1 MNFDFDSQ
9 HSGGTACAC
18 PDRPTPA
25 GPDVTIVER
34 PLGHPTRS
42 TEGAFPLTAAQRS
55 IWFAQQLTPEI
66 PYVIAHYAE
75 LHGPVDL
82 AALNDATRRAS
93 REYGWGSVYL
103 VDIDGQ
109 THQVADATADDRVP
123 ITDLRGADDPVDAAH
138 RWMRHDRSAPTDMY
152 DGPLLVSH
160 ILQLGDEHYY
170 WYSRA
175 HHIVSDGYASMM
187 LMGRTAELYVAA
199 VEGRETPEC
208 RIVRPEHLVREDAA
222 YRAST
227 RFVRDRDHWREQGSD
242 LGSIVSLSGRAARP
256 DTVARTATGH
266 TRPSG
271 SSRNPA
277 AVAVAAFGS
286 YLARMTGVD
295 DVVLSLPVSARTTAR
310 LRNSGGSV
318 SNVLP
323 LRLGGIGSA
332 TVRDA
337 VSTAEAAVTAAL
349 RHQRYRRED
358 IGRDIGSGGVEVL
371 HFGPVVNLMMFR
383 REISLGAAVQ
393 GTVRVLTTGPVAD
406 LAVNIY
412 PGAAG
417 SAARI
422 DFEGNPALYDDAGLT
437 GHHTRF
443 LAFLDAFTA
452 SIESDR
458 PVSDLDL
465 FHAGEREEF
474 APAQGLPD
482 ADPITLDRLLAGTVA
497 DDPEAIAI
505 SDRGRVLSY
514 GDLDRRANR
523 LARLLIGRGIGPES
537 VVAVSIP
544 RSIESVLA
552 LWAVAKAG
560 AAYVPVDPSHPS
572 ARIAYTLADCGATV
586 GLTVRSERAR
596 LPDSVRWVDID
607 SDGLETLCRGLS
619 SVTPDDAERT
629 RPLRLDHPA
638 YLIYTSGSTGAPKG
652 VVVTHRGLA
661 NLAQEIRDKY
671 AVSARSRILHFASPS
686 FDTALVEVLAAC
698 VGGATLVVTPP
709 GVFGGEELSRL
720 LHDEYVTHLLMTP
733 SALAAIDSGATNELE
748 LVLVGGEVCPQELAR
763 RWAGGRH
770 MRNAYGPTETTCS
783 VTLTDP
789 VSPDERLT
797 IGSLMRGVDAVVL
810 DHRLRPLPPG
820 AVGELYLATPALAR
834 GYHRRHS
841 LTASRFVANP
851 FGHSGSRMFRTGD
864 VVRWTEAGT
873 LEFVDRADDQIKI
886 RGFRVEL
893 GEINAAL
900 NADPGVAFAA
910 TVVHRNSAGDPN
922 LVSYIMAEGDASID
936 REALKVDV
944 ARFLPD
950 YMVPKSIMLVNS
962 IPLTP
967 TGKLDREA
975 LPLPE
980 FGSDTVPHRDPAT
993 PAERRVA
1000 QVFARV
1006 LGVDSVGADDSFFD
1020 LSGDSLSAIRVV
1032 GTLNAELGTSLG
1044 VRELFDAPT
1053 VAALAQAIADIGEHP
1068 AGVASPRGPKL
1079 GAAPLPDVVPLSP
1092 SQYFIDRTIVEPALH
1107 NIPFTV
1113 RVRGRFDA
1121 DALRSAM
1128 ADVLGRHRALRTV
1141 FPDSPSGPYQHVLD
1155 VAEALPDLRP
1165 VVTSA
1170 ADVEAQT
1177 SHLLSAGFDVRQD
1190 PPLRARLFRLG
1201 AGDHLLACVIHH
1213 IAADGWSLAPLARDL
1228 ADSYR
1233 ARSMGTEPDWEP
1245 AVVHYADYT
1254 VWRRALLGDEGDP
1267 DSVASKQ
1274 LAHWTKEL
1282 SGLRGELALPTDRPR
1297 PHRWTYRA
1305 GRLPFSF
1312 DEHAHRG
1319 LLTTAH
1325 EHHASLFTAL
1335 RSTVAILLARLSGD
1349 PDIAIGTPI
1358 AGRGDP
1364 VLDDVVGMFVNTLV
1378 LRTRVDPSMTLCD
1391 IVDRS
1396 RDVELR
1402 ALANADVQF
1411 ERLVQ
1416 VLDPPRSP
1424 SLHPLFQVALSL
1436 NNFAPAS
1443 LDVSGI
1449 DFEVTPRPL
1458 DIAKCDLHFHFTE
1471 RHDADGAPVGIDAEL
1486 VYSADLF
1493 DASTA
1498 QGFVDTLHT
1507 IVDPIGR

>member
-9 HSGGTACAC
+9 QQSGGTACAC
-18 PDRPTPA
+18 PERPAPVR
-25 GPDVTIVER
+25 PDVAIVER
-34 PLGHPTRS
+34 PLGRPARPARAAV
-42 TEGAFPLTAAQRS
+42 GAFPLTAAQRS

-66 PYVIAHYAE
+66 PYVIAHYVD
-75 LHGPVDL
+75 LRGPVDL
-82 AALNDATRRAS
+82 AVLSEATRRAN
-93 REYGWGSVYL
+93 REFGWGAVRL

-109 THQVADATADDRVP
+109 PHQVVDPTVDDRVP
-123 ITDLRGADDPVDAAH
+123 TTDLRGEDDPVDAAH
-138 RWMRHDRSAPTDMY
+138 RWMRNDRSARTDMY
-152 DGPLLVSH
+152 DGPLLVSR
-160 ILQLGDEHYY
+160 ILQLGDDHYY

-175 HHIVSDGYASMM
+175 HHIVSDGYAAMM
-187 LMGRTAELYVAA
+187 LMSRTAELYVAA
-199 VEGRETPEC
+199 TEGREPPDS
-208 RIVRPEHLVREDAA
+208 RIVGPERLVREDAT

-227 RFVRDRDHWREQGSD
+227 RFARDRDYWRDSGGD
-242 LGSIVSLSGRAARP
+242 LASVLSLSGRTARP
-256 DTVARTATGH
+256 DIDARTATGH
-266 TRPSG
+266 TSPSG
-271 SSRNPA
+271 SSRNST
-277 AVAVAAFGS
+277 AVTVAAFAS

-310 LRNSGGSV
+310 LRYSGGSV
-318 SNVLP
+318 SNVIP
-323 LRLGGIGSA
+323 LRLKGIGSA
-332 TVRDA
+332 TVRQA
-337 VSTAEAAVTAAL
+337 VGTAETALTAAL

-358 IGRDIGSGGVEVL
+358 IGRDLATGGVELL
-371 HFGPVVNLMMFR
+371 HFGPVVNVMMFTKK
-383 REISLGAAVQ
+383 ITLGSVN

-412 PGAAG
+412 PGAEG

-422 DFEGNPALYDDAGLT
+422 DFEGNPALYDHAELT
-437 GHHTRF
+437 GHHARF
-443 LAFLDAFTA
+443 LAYLDRFTA
-452 SIESDR
+452 SVESER
-458 PVSDLDL
+458 PVADLDVFL
-465 FHAGEREEF
+465 AGERGEF

-497 DDPEAIAI
+497 DHPEAIAI
-505 SDRGRVLSY
+505 RDRGRELSY
-514 GDLDRRANR
+514 GDLDRLACR
-523 LARLLIGRGIGPES
+523 LARLLTGRGIGPES
-537 VVAVSIP
+537 IVAVSIP
-544 RSIESVLA
+544 RSLESVLA

-560 AAYVPVDPSHPS
+560 AAYVPIDPSHPS
-572 ARIAYTLADCGATV
+572 ARIAYALDDCGATV
-586 GLTVRSERAR
+586 GLTVRTERAR
-596 LPDSVRWVDID
+596 LPGTVAWLTTDID
-607 SDGLETLCRGLS
+607 DLENLCEEAL
-619 SVTPDDAERT
+619 PDAERT
-629 RPLRLDHPA
+629 RPLLVDHPA

-671 AVSARSRILHFASPS
+671 AVSARSRVLHFASPS

-720 LHDEYVTHLLMTP
+720 LRDEHVTHLLMTP
-733 SALAAIDSGATNELE
+733 SALAAVDSCVLDELE
-748 LVLVGGEVCPQELAR
+748 LVLVGGEACPQELAR
-763 RWAGGRH
+763 RWAGGRT

-789 VSPDERLT
+789 LSPDERMT

-834 GYHRRHS
+834 GYHRRPGM
-841 LTASRFVANP
+841 TASRFVADP
-851 FGHSGSRMFRTGD
+851 FGRSGSRMFRTGD
-864 VVRWTEAGT
+864 VVRWTAAGT
-873 LEFVDRADDQIKI
+873 LEFLDRADDQIKI

-893 GEINAAL
+893 GEINATL
-900 NADPGVAFAA
+900 NAHPGVAFAA
-910 TVVHRNSAGDPN
+910 TVVQRNSAGDPT

-936 REALKVDV
+936 REMLKAHL
-944 ARFLPD
+944 ARLLPD

-967 TGKLDREA
+967 TGKLDRAA

-980 FGSDTVPHRDPAT
+980 FGSVSVPHRDPET

-1000 QVFARV
+1000 RVFAAV
-1006 LGVDSVGADDSFFD
+1006 LGVDTVGADDSFFD

-1032 GTLNAELGTSLG
+1032 ATINAELGTTLG

-1053 VAALAQAIADIGEHP
+1053 VAALARTIAD
-1068 AGVASPRGPKL
+1068 AGARPQSAGRSGGPKL
-1079 GAAPLPDVVPLSP
+1079 GAAPLPDRVPLSP
-1092 SQYFIDRTIVEPALH
+1092 SQYFIDRARGERALH

-1113 RVRGRFDA
+1113 RVRGAFDV
-1121 DALRSAM
+1121 DALSSAM
-1128 ADVLGRHRALRTV
+1128 ADVLHRHRSLRTV
-1141 FPDSPSGPYQHVLD
+1141 FPDSPSGPYQRVLD
-1155 VAEALPDLRP
+1155 VADVLPDLTP
-1165 VVTSA
+1165 VESGG
-1170 ADVEAQT
+1170 ADVAAQT
-1177 SHLLSAGFDVRQD
+1177 SELLSAGFDVRRE
-1190 PPLRARLFRLG
+1190 PPLRARLFRIG
-1201 AGDHLLACVIHH
+1201 DGDHLLACVIHH
-1213 IAADGWSLAPLARDL
+1213 IAVDGWSLAPLARDL

-1233 ARSMGTEPDWEP
+1233 ARANGSEPVWEP
-1245 AVVHYADYT
+1245 PIVHYADYT
-1254 VWRRALLGDEGDP
+1254 VWRRALLGDEADP
-1267 DSVASKQ
+1267 GSVASRQ
-1274 LAHWTKEL
+1274 IAHWTKEL

-1305 GRLPFSF
+1305 GRLPFSL

-1319 LLTTAH
+1319 LLATTH

-1335 RSTVAILLARLSGD
+1335 RSAVAVLLARVSGD

-1358 AGRGDP
+1358 AGRGDSA
-1364 VLDDVVGMFVNTLV
+1364 LDDVVGMFVNTLV
-1378 LRTRVDPSMTLCD
+1378 LRTRVDPTMTLCD

-1396 RDVELR
+1396 RGVELR

-1436 NNFAPAS
+1436 NNFAPAA
-1443 LDVSGI
+1443 LNVSGL

-1471 RHDADGAPVGIDAEL
+1471 RHDVDGRPAGIDAEL
-1486 VYSADLF
+1486 VYSADLY